1 MVVVVLV
8 PVAFVQMRF
17 VNTEGAVEDTV
28 KLFTK
33 RFVAVA
39 FVAVKFEVFKV
50 VMVPEVE
57 MRFEMVPF
65 VAKRFVV
72 VTLVA
77 VTEANSAFHRKEADP
92 KDKVAST
99 VGMRE
104 VEIPP
109 KTAKAVVVTE
119 VAVAFV
125 KVTP

>member
-33 RFVAVA
+33 RLVAVA

-50 VMVPEVE
+50 VIVPEVE

-77 VTEANSAFHRKEADP
+77 VTLANSAFHLREAEP
-92 KDKVAST
+92 RDKVAST
-99 VGMRE
+99 VGMRD